1 VTGNLP
7 VAGAVR
13 SLWWA
18 ARIPGA
24 RAPFDTASLRVYYPA
39 RPTGSDAER
48 LSGVIPADPAGAPY
62 PVVVLVP
69 GINVGQDGYRWL
81 ATRLAAEGFV
91 AVTYDWV
98 GELFAGQYGIT
109 PGVDLDAARPDGYGS
124 APTIRSLRPVL
135 DALAKIDGPVQGLLD
150 LDRVGLIGH
159 SAGGTVSLQSARF
172 FPEVKAV
179 ATYGAH
185 NMVAT
190 MLGWPA
196 GSIPPAQV
204 DSAVMLVVGSADGVM
219 NGSADRYGEDAATR
233 ADPVTRTFDE
243 ALTDRDGE
251 NLLVRIEGAN
261 HFAIVDPVDHTAA
274 RAFLDQPGEADPS
287 AVRSLLTQ
295 LYRDFFRY
303 HLKADTVARDALGH
317 GSELVSIRRR

>member
-1 VTGNLP
+1 M
-7 VAGAVR
+7 
-13 SLWWA
+13 
-18 ARIPGA
+18 
-24 RAPFDTASLRVYYPA
+24 
-39 RPTGSDAER
+39 
-48 LSGVIPADPAGAPY
+48 
-62 PVVVLVP
+62 
-69 GINVGQDGYRWL
+69 
-81 ATRLAAEGFV
+81 
-91 AVTYDWV
+91 
-98 GELFAGQYGIT
+98 
-109 PGVDLDAARPDGYGS
+109 
-124 APTIRSLRPVL
+124 
-135 DALAKIDGPVQGLLD
+135 QGLLD

-159 SAGGTVSLQSARF
+159 SAGGTVALQSARF

-204 DSAVMLVVGSADGVM
+204 DSAVMLVVGSADGVIERISRPVRR
-219 NGSADRYGEDAATR
+219 GRGDR

-295 LYRDFFRY
+295 LYEISS
-303 HLKADTVARDALGH
+303 ATT
-317 GSELVSIRRR
+317 